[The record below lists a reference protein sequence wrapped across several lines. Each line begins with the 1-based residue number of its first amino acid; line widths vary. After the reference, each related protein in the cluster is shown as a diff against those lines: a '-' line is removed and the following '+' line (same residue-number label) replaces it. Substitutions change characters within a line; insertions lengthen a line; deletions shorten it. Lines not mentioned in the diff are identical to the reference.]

1 MLKAKYCI
9 ALLVVLVIGISIRLV
24 LFTSAFAEETAT
36 NIASDEPQ
44 LSEAQAAIVTDST
57 GQTLWSK
64 NEDTQMS
71 LASVT
76 KVMTAMVALDSDV
89 DLNATYTMTGVDLG
103 PNSQTAGYKQND
115 QAMLSDLLDVML
127 VFSAND
133 AATEI
138 ARIVAGHEDAFV
150 ERMNKKALELGM
162 THTHFTNV
170 HGLEDAGNHYS
181 SVHDMVLMGRHALR
195 YYPLIADIVTKRSV
209 TVPIGDKN
217 RTFKSTD
224 QLMDTYQGLL
234 GIKTGSVE
242 SGTTFLGAA
251 QRGEVRLY
259 SAVLG
264 CQTNEGRFADSAAL
278 LDWGFAHMSEKTMA
292 EQDMVV
298 RWAPFA
304 YNFSFKCPIYASAAM
319 GIVFDGA
326 ALNYSSLQYR
336 PNTLVSSQDA
346 YGVTRWYQGERTV
359 AICSYHAGTPLLGVP
374 SYDIFTTPHFY
385 SV

>member
-1 MLKAKYCI
+1 MFKAKRLLASITVLAILAI
-9 ALLVVLVIGISIRLV
+9 ASLTSPI
-24 LFTSAFAEETAT
+24 SAFAQEDMPLE
-36 NIASDEPQ
+36 EPQ
-44 LSEAQAAIVTDST
+44 LSEAQAALIADSS
-57 GQTLWSK
+57 GQTLWST
-64 NEDTQMS
+64 NENTEMS

-76 KVMTAMVALDSDV
+76 KVMTAMVALDSGV
-89 DLNATYTMTGVDLG
+89 DLNATYTMTAVDLG
-103 PNSQTAGYKQND
+103 PNSQTAGYKPED
-115 QAMLSDLLDVML
+115 QAKLSDLLDVML

-150 ERMNKKALELGM
+150 ELMNKKALELGM

-181 SVHDMVLMGRHALR
+181 SVHDMIIMGRHAMQH
-195 YYPLIADIVTKRSV
+195 YPLIAEVVTKRSV
-209 TVPIGDKN
+209 TVPVNNKN
-217 RTFKSTD
+217 RTFESTD
-224 QLMDTYQGLL
+224 DLMETYEGLL

-251 QRGEVRLY
+251 ERDGVRLY

-264 CQTNEGRFADSAAL
+264 CETNDGRFADSAAL
-278 LDWGFAHMSEKTMA
+278 LDWGFAHVTNKVIAQPHTI
-292 EQDMVV
+292 V

-304 YNFSFKCPIYASAAM
+304 YNFSFKCPVYASAAS
-319 GIVFDGA
+319 GAVFDGA

-346 YGVTRWYQGERTV
+346 YGATRWYQGERTV
-359 AICSYHAGTPLLGVP
+359 AICSYHAGIPMLGVP
-374 SYDIFTTPHFY
+374 SYGIFNTFNFY
-385 SV
+385 SM